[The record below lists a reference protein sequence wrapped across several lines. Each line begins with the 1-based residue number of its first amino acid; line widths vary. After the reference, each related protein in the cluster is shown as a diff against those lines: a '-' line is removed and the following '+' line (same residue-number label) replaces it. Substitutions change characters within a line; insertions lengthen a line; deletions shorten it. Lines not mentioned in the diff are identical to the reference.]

1 MAGQALGT
9 VTNDPRAHEPKS
21 WFGWGRSDLS
31 RAGPPPALDPNKY
44 PNIKRKDLEPYLRV
58 IRGAHQHFLQ
68 DRESLAEANN
78 RQALLD
84 GFEPGS
90 VPGKQPVLSL
100 TQSSQ
105 GSSGQTVACHQ
116 GDGLA
121 KALQRVPAQFFQEDF
136 SVEAS
141 GLLHGA
147 ESPAELGERI
157 DALSGYLQDVVESE
171 LMREVA
177 VRSSRVFQAAGDV
190 SIVHQQLCGALG
202 GVRGLRHHL
211 HTVDASTYACA
222 CNVVALQSR
231 RGALAAALDTLQG
244 LEEVAL
250 SRSALQLLLDSQDYA
265 AALDMLE
272 VVVLNVEASTSMGL
286 QAFAQALPQ
295 V

>member
-1 MAGQALGT
+1 MADMVA
-9 VTNDPRAHEPKS
+9 P
-21 WFGWGRSDLS
+21 
-31 RAGPPPALDPNKY
+31 DPNKY

-90 VPGKQPVLSL
+90 VPGKQPLSL
-100 TQSSQ
+100 SQSSQ
-105 GSSGQTVACHQ
+105 GSSGA
-116 GDGLA
+116 A
-121 KALQRVPAQFFQEDF
+121 
-136 SVEAS
+136 SVS

-157 DALSGYLQDVVESE
+157 DALSGYLDVVESE

-265 AALDMLE
+265 AALDLLE

-295 V
+295 VRSGQGPGSHLEPMMDATTHNHLVIQAYIPSCLISS